1 MNRNLIWT
9 EGRAIVIISAVL
21 LLLSLLG
28 SLVFEHAYIRAAFW
42 IINIVI
48 SLFIV
53 FSIYFFRNPTRVF
66 AESDQDALCC
76 PADGTIVDIVQ
87 TAHEQRISIF
97 LSPFNVHV
105 NWIPMSGRIEK
116 VTYKPGQF
124 IAAYVPKSS
133 ELNERL
139 DIVITNNNYN
149 AQRTIIVRQIA
160 GMLARRIV
168 CWATE
173 HMFVKSGEKYGMIKF
188 SSRVDIILPLQVTL
202 AVTLGQK
209 VRGGETVIGRWSCC

>member
-1 MNRNLIWT
+1 MNRNLIWS
-9 EGRAIVIISAVL
+9 EGRAIVIISSVL

-28 SLVFEHAYIRAAFW
+28 SMVVEYSYIRSVFW
-42 IINIVI
+42 VINLLI
-48 SLFIV
+48 SVFLL
-53 FSIYFFRNPTRVF
+53 FSIYFFRNPARIF
-66 AESDQDALCC
+66 ESADQDALCC
-76 PADGTIVDIVQ
+76 PADGTIVDVVQ
-87 TAHEQRISIF
+87 NENEQRISIF

-139 DIVITNNNYN
+139 DIMITNDISK
-149 AQRTIIVRQIA
+149 RTIIVRQIA
-160 GMLARRIV
+160 GTLARRIV

-173 HMFVKSGEKYGMIKF
+173 NILVKSGEKYGMIKF
-188 SSRVDIILPLQVTL
+188 SSRVDIILPKQVKIT
-202 AVTLGQK
+202 VKLGQK
-209 VRGGETVIGRWSCC
+209 VRGGETVIGRWACC